1 MAAKNPNRGNHEGL
15 PTDVSA
21 TDSFTLPRIKV
32 CGLAR
37 VKDAQHAMQVGAEAL
52 GVVQYPPS
60 PRSVD
65 AATAAKIFA
74 VAKPNILTVA
84 VLVNLSP
91 DDAFAWAETSKAK
104 AVQLCGTELA
114 AEWRDFP
121 LPILRRIG
129 VDQTGVEEMAAWSGV
144 ASGFVLDHPSSA
156 GGSGQTVDYALAA
169 ELCERAAC
177 LLAGGLHGGNVA
189 EAVAQVQ
196 PAGVDASSRLEDAPG
211 RKNFELTSQFVQ
223 NAQLAFA
230 ALAQR

>member
-1 MAAKNPNRGNHEGL
+1 MAAKNPSRGNHEGQ
-15 PTDVSA
+15 PIDVSA
-21 TDSFTLPRIKV
+21 TDSFTMPRIKV

-37 VKDAQHAMQVGAEAL
+37 VEDAQHAMQVGAEAL

-65 AATAAKIFA
+65 AQTAAKIFA
-74 VAKPNILTVA
+74 VAKPSTLTVA
-84 VLVNLSP
+84 VMVNLSA
-91 DDAFAWAETSKAK
+91 DAAFAWAETSKAK

-121 LPILRRIG
+121 LPILRR
-129 VDQTGVEEMAAWSGV
+129 VGVEEAGSDEMAAWLHV

-169 ELCERAAC
+169 ELCERGAC

-189 EAVAQVQ
+189 EAVNLVQ
-196 PAGVDASSRLEDAPG
+196 PAGVDASSRLEDSPG
-211 RKNFELTSQFVQ
+211 IKNFELTSQFVQ
-223 NAQLAFA
+223 NAKLAFA
-230 ALAQR
+230 TLAKR